1 MIGEDKK
8 KYTVTKTIPEAP
20 GVVSLELSC
29 DTLRSLGEV
38 GPLYIP
44 GQFITV
50 YLPELGTPEGK
61 AYSISSAL
69 GEPLRITVEE
79 RGQFS
84 RHLCALKPSGSFF
97 ASEPGG
103 YFYSESDTSTLVML
117 AAGIGVA
124 PFRSVIL
131 ENLKKNPARRIVLL
145 YSSRTMQ
152 NIVFRREL
160 EELAAKH
167 EAFEVHH
174 FITREENLPEGVT
187 KGRMSA
193 EAILKAVGDAPD
205 PEFFICGSI
214 SFVRDMWKGLKLA
227 GVEEE
232 RLYTE
237 AFFAQ

>member
-1 MIGEDKK
+1 
-8 KYTVTKTIPEAP
+8 
-20 GVVSLELSC
+20 
-29 DTLRSLGEV
+29 
-38 GPLYIP
+38 
-44 GQFITV
+44 
-50 YLPELGTPEGK
+50 
-61 AYSISSAL
+61 
-69 GEPLRITVEE
+69 
-79 RGQFS
+79 
-84 RHLCALKPSGSFF
+84 
-97 ASEPGG
+97 
-103 YFYSESDTSTLVML
+103 ML

-193 EAILKAVGDAPD
+193 EAILKAVGMHPTR
-205 PEFFICGSI
+205 
-214 SFVRDMWKGLKLA
+214 SFLSA
-227 GVEEE
+227 
-232 RLYTE
+232 
-237 AFFAQ
+237 AQYHL